1 MEMPMHAIGTTRFLP
16 VTDPESLVWFE
27 SPEPVVGPR
36 DLLVKVE
43 AIAVNPVDTKIRKS
57 LGAGPLPEPRIL
69 GWDAAG
75 TVVSVGSEVSGF
87 QPGDEVF
94 YAGEVMRPGC
104 NAPLQAVDERLVA
117 RKPKSVGFAEAASW
131 PLVAITAWEL
141 LFERMRVDVAGSDAG
156 KPLLILNGAG
166 GVGSVLIQLAKRAGL
181 RVIATASRPESI
193 AWCREMGADD
203 VINHHLPLA
212 PQLAEHDLSE
222 LPLIIN
228 LHLPD
233 LYWKQT
239 GELIAPFGTL
249 GLVVEPAGLVS
260 AGDPMKMK
268 CATVAWEWM
277 FARAK
282 FKTADMH
289 RQGEI
294 LAEIARLVDAG
305 ELKPILGNT
314 LHPISPETLREAH
327 AAMEA
332 GVALGKW
339 ALEGWGGVES

>member
-1 MEMPMHAIGTTRFLP
+1 MKAIGANRHLP
-16 VTDPESLVWFE
+16 VSEPDCLVWFKA
-27 SPEPVVGPR
+27 PEPLVGPR

-43 AIAVNPVDTKIRKS
+43 AVAMNPVDAKIRKS
-57 LGAGPLPEPRIL
+57 LGADLLTQPRIL

-75 TVVSVGSEVSGF
+75 IVVEVGSEVTSF
-87 QPGDEVF
+87 KPGDEVY
-94 YAGEVMRPGC
+94 YAGEVMRPGS
-104 NAPLQAVDERLVA
+104 NAPFQAVDERLVA
-117 RKPKSVGFAEAASW
+117 RKPSTLGFAEAASW

-141 LFERMRVDVAGSDAG
+141 LFERMRVDPNGVDAG
-156 KPLLILNGAG
+156 KALLILNGAG

-181 RVIATASRPESI
+181 RVIATASRSESI
-193 AWCREMGADD
+193 AWCREMGADE

-212 PQLAEHDLSE
+212 PQLAELGLSE

-249 GLVVEPAGLVS
+249 GLIVEPAGLVS
-260 AGDPMKMK
+260 AGDPLKMK
-268 CATVAWEWM
+268 CATVVWEWM
-277 FARAK
+277 FARSK

-294 LAEIARLVDAG
+294 LGEIARLVDAG

-327 AAMEA
+327 AAMES
-332 GVALGKW
+332 GTALGKW
-339 ALEGWGGVES
+339 ALEGWRDC

>member
-1 MEMPMHAIGTTRFLP
+1 MKAIGTNRHLP
-16 VTDPESLVWFE
+16 VSDPDCLVWFE
-27 SPEPVVGPR
+27 APEPVVGPR

-57 LGAGPLPEPRIL
+57 LGTEPLPQPRIL

-75 TVVSVGSEVSGF
+75 TVLEVGAEVTGF
-87 QPGDEVF
+87 KPGDEVF

-104 NAPLQAVDERLVA
+104 NAPLQAVDERLVGH
-117 RKPKSVGFAEAASW
+117 KPLTIGYSEAASW

-141 LFERMRVDVAGSDAG
+141 LFERMGVDVDGADAG
-156 KPLLILNGAG
+156 KALLIINGAG

-181 RVIATASRPESI
+181 GVIATASRPESI
-193 AWCREMGADD
+193 AWCLEMGADE
-203 VINHHLPLA
+203 VLNHHQPLA
-212 PQLAEHDLSE
+212 PQLAKLGITEV
-222 LPLIIN
+222 PLIIN

-249 GLVVEPAGLVS
+249 GLIVEPSATVN

-268 CATVAWEWM
+268 CATVVWEWM

-294 LAEIARLVDAG
+294 LTEIAKCIDAG
-305 ELKPILGNT
+305 QLKPILGKT
-314 LHPISPETLREAH
+314 LGPISPDTLRDAH
-327 AAMEA
+327 AAMES
-332 GVALGKW
+332 GTALGKW
-339 ALEGWGGVES
+339 ALEGW

>member
-1 MEMPMHAIGTTRFLP
+1 MNAIGTNRHLP
-16 VTDPESLVWFE
+16 VTDPDCLVWFE
-27 SPEPVVGPR
+27 TPVPVVGPR

-57 LGAGPLPEPRIL
+57 LGTDPLPEPRIL

-75 TVVSVGSEVSGF
+75 VVVSVGSEVAGF
-87 QPGDEVF
+87 QPGDEVY

-117 RKPKSVGFAEAASW
+117 RKPSTLGFAEAASW

-141 LFERMRVDVAGSDAG
+141 LFERMRVDPDGADAG
-156 KPLLILNGAG
+156 KALLILNGAG

-193 AWCREMGADD
+193 AWCREMRADD
-203 VINHHLPLA
+203 VINHHQPLA
-212 PQLAEHDLSE
+212 PQLAPLGIAE

-249 GLVVEPAGLVS
+249 GLIVEPSAPVN

-268 CATVAWEWM
+268 CATVVWEWM
-277 FARAK
+277 FARAR

-294 LAEIARLVDAG
+294 LADIAKLIDANH
-305 ELKPILGNT
+305 LKPILGHT
-314 LHPISPETLREAH
+314 LRPISPETLREAH
-327 AAMEA
+327 AAMES
-332 GVALGKW
+332 GSALGKW
-339 ALEGWGGVES
+339 ALEGWGEIRKL

>member
-1 MEMPMHAIGTTRFLP
+1 MNAIGTNRHLP
-16 VTDPESLVWFE
+16 VTDPDCLVWFE
-27 SPEPVVGPR
+27 APEPIVGPR

-57 LGAGPLPEPRIL
+57 LGTDPLPEPRIL

-75 TVVSVGSEVSGF
+75 VVVSVGSEVGGF
-87 QPGDEVF
+87 QTGDEVF

-104 NAPLQAVDERLVA
+104 NAPLQAVDERLAA
-117 RKPKSVGFAEAASW
+117 RKPSTVSFSEAASW

-141 LFERMRVDVAGSDAG
+141 LFERMRVDPDGADAG
-156 KPLLILNGAG
+156 KALLILNGAG

-203 VINHHLPLA
+203 VINHHQPLA
-212 PQLAEHDLSE
+212 PQLAPLGIAE

-249 GLVVEPAGLVS
+249 GLIVEPSAPVN

-268 CATVAWEWM
+268 CATVVWEWM

-294 LAEIARLVDAG
+294 LAEITKLIDANQ
-305 ELKPILGNT
+305 LKPILGNT

-327 AAMEA
+327 AAMES
-332 GVALGKW
+332 GSALGKW
-339 ALEGWGGVES
+339 TLEGWGDS